1 MVDRIGYS
9 IKDLKEQGICSTT
22 KAYALIAEGKLKAV
36 KVGRKT
42 VITGDSVRALLE
54 AA

>member
-1 MVDRIGYS
+1 MKIGYTVRE
-9 IKDLKEQGICSTT
+9 LAEQGICGKT
-22 KAYALIAEGKLKAV
+22 KAYELIAEGKLRKV
-36 KVGRKT
+36 KIGRKT